1 MFQQIN
7 FQSLNSDWSALLDH
21 ITLQFDREEVKDS
34 ERGSGWGVDYSY
46 AINRGTAIFQGNT
59 VHEELL
65 VLDNMEHNIS

>member
-1 MFQQIN
+1 M
-7 FQSLNSDWSALLDH
+7 A
-21 ITLQFDREEVKDS
+21 
-34 ERGSGWGVDYSY
+34 RGAVGGWWVDYSY